1 MDKRENEPHYSY
13 SFYSSYSWL
22 RLYIYSQIIWNT
34 QTFFYKTQQHAAS
47 CFIGYFDI
55 SPIGDA
61 SWPLSLPSILSVHV
75 EQNDYGY

>member
-1 MDKRENEPHYSY
+1 MIA
-13 SFYSSYSWL
+13 FI
-22 RLYIYSQIIWNT
+22 YIFANNLEHT
-34 QTFFYKTQQHAAS
+34 DFFYKTQQHAAS

-61 SWPLSLPSILSVHV
+61 SWPLCLPSILSVHV